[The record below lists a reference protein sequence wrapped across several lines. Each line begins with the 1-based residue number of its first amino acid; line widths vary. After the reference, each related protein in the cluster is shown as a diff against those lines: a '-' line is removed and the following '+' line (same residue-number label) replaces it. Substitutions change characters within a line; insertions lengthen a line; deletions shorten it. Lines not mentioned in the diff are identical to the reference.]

1 MKIEE
6 IEKLLEKESPWELK
20 KEASN
25 NKNNNIFI
33 KILSFFSVLF
43 SLSIIRE
50 LNSLGI
56 EFYLV
61 IVFGIFLALLIIA
74 NEIIKINRLI
84 LFFSNNKSSENI
96 IIGSIT
102 VILSIIVSLYG
113 IYKFLDK
120 TEVNKDQIIS
130 ESKNVITDTT
140 IYYNTKIKE
149 IESSKFIDIEPFKSE
164 YTIYSN
170 QLNQYNSD
178 RDNYK
183 NSSINNNNLRSY
195 YKEIN
200 QKIDEVNNN
209 IIVLNDKFNK
219 YKLDEVSK
227 LKLELTNIVT
237 ELESSGNESQSNF
250 NTKNNIIIFM
260 FMFFTL
266 ITEFG
271 IIFVSMKISNVNVQN
286 LEIKKHNDSIIKNK
300 ITHIKNSKEFKDF
313 ELYKNI
319 IERLLTVKQ
328 VNSTIT
334 SNEIKN
340 FLDSDNLT
348 INQTN
353 KIIDDLRTLGI
364 ISQPVKRIGSKI
376 QMDMDESL
384 YTLRKY
390 FEPYF
395 KKY

>member
-130 ESKNVITDTT
+130 ESKNLITDTT
-140 IYYNTKIKE
+140 KYYNTKIKE
-149 IESSKFIDIEPFKSE
+149 IESSKIIDIEPFKSE

-395 KKY
+395 KNY

>member
-20 KEASN
+20 KEVLN

-33 KILSFFSVLF
+33 KLLSFFSILF

-50 LNSLGI
+50 LNYLGI
-56 EFYLV
+56 EIYLV
-61 IVFGIFLALLIIA
+61 IIFAIFLGLLIIA
-74 NEIIKINRLI
+74 NEVIKINRLI
-84 LFFSNNKSSENI
+84 LFFSNNKSNENI

-102 VILSIIVSLYG
+102 VILSIIVSVYG

-120 TEVNKDQIIS
+120 TEVNKDQITA
-130 ESKNVITDTT
+130 ESRNIIADTT
-140 IYYNTKIKE
+140 NYYNYKIKE
-149 IESSKFIDIEPFKSE
+149 IESSKITDVEPFKSE
-164 YTIYSN
+164 YTVYSN

-183 NSSINNNNLRSY
+183 NTSINNSNLRNY

-200 QKIDEVNNN
+200 QKIDEVSNN
-209 IIVLNDKFNK
+209 IIILNGKFNK
-219 YKLDEVSK
+219 YKLDELSK
-227 LKLELTNIVT
+227 LKLELSNIVI
-237 ELESSGNESQSNF
+237 ELESSSNESQSNF

-266 ITEFG
+266 LTEFG
-271 IIFVSMKISNVNVQN
+271 IIFISMKISEVNIKN
-286 LEIKKHNDSIIKNK
+286 LEIKKHNDNIIKNK

-313 ELYKNI
+313 EFYKNI
-319 IERLLTVKQ
+319 VERLLTVKS

-340 FLDSDNLT
+340 FLNTDNLT
-348 INQTN
+348 TNQIN
-353 KIIDDLRTLGI
+353 KIVDDLRTFGI

-376 QMDMDESL
+376 QMNIDESI

-395 KKY
+395 KNY